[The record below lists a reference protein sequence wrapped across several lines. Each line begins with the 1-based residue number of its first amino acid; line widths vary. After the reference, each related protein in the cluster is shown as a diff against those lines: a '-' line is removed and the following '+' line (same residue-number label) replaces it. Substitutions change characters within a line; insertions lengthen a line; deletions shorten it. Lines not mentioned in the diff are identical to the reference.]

1 MLNHTSTR
9 GSLNWPLHHKDVV
22 IIADLWAAVAL
33 PSIAVKTTQTAVL
46 SGHMSPRIYSSGWFS
61 SSSASPRN
69 QYMATCAIWLT
80 RNSSRRCSVGVHAQI
95 LAQLS
100 AQTTKPKPLI
110 SLFSFD
116 CSTSSLK
123 CLHAA
128 HVLSKKRQRL
138 LKHRKRSAASDS
150 SDTDAELI
158 AIVRICRVVS
168 EINLKSF

>member
-1 MLNHTSTR
+1 M
-9 GSLNWPLHHKDVV
+9 
-22 IIADLWAAVAL
+22 
-33 PSIAVKTTQTAVL
+33 
-46 SGHMSPRIYSSGWFS
+46 
-61 SSSASPRN
+61 
-69 QYMATCAIWLT
+69 
-80 RNSSRRCSVGVHAQI
+80 GVHAQI
-95 LAQLS
+95 LVQLS
-100 AQTTKPKPLI
+100 AQTTKLKPLI

-168 EINLKSF
+168 EINVKSF